1 MINFQSRWWL
11 PVMGVSLAILI
22 VDMTVVAIKG
32 RNAEKAPSIQDVF
45 QGETHEFSDDLGQLR
60 SVVPPTDYVAT
71 EPENH
76 GPQYRT
82 ADWLKAQ
89 GSLAWTLQVMA
100 VEDEEVAKSYLAKR
114 EDKEQFAYFMYKEG
128 EKTEYIVIYGN
139 FVTMELALGVADTTD
154 FSLPEGI
161 RAGPEKFMTYV
172 PHVPLI
178 QPAIDQPPPAKY
190 GAVPIIPAENNN
202 PESEVVSPS
211 TEVSPLGSENSTNSA
226 LPEIKPEVDPF

>member
-11 PVMGVSLAILI
+11 PVMAVSLAILI
-22 VDMTVVAIKG
+22 VDITVVAIKG
-32 RNAEKAPSIQDVF
+32 RNAAKEPSIQDVF

-60 SVVPPTDYVAT
+60 SVVPPTNYVAT

-154 FSLPEGI
+154 FNLPEGI
-161 RAGPEKFMTYV
+161 RAGPERFMTYV

-178 QPAIDQPPPAKY
+178 QPAIDRPPPATY
-190 GAVPIIPAENNN
+190 GAVPIIPAESDHSESSVTNPSDDILSPASEEATNN
-202 PESEVVSPS
+202 
-211 TEVSPLGSENSTNSA
+211 A
-226 LPEIKPEVDPF
+226 LPEAKPELDPF